1 MKTWK
6 PLLNTFLI
14 SEAHGSAWH
23 MGLEKKYRLHIPT
36 VLCVSQLPQL
46 VSQFINFVYNPSF
59 AILCRLAVIVSSAS

>member
-23 MGLEKKYRLHIPT
+23 MGLEKKYRLHIPKAFEFRNY
-36 VLCVSQLPQL
+36 LSD
-46 VSQFINFVYNPSF
+46 IYNNN
-59 AILCRLAVIVSSAS
+59 RT